1 MKLRPM
7 LLGVLVACSGQ
18 AMPEV
23 ATVRA
28 VPDVTAVP
36 MPEFQASSEIA
47 ADKLEAPW
55 SLTATDGSG
64 LVVTRVDARAVM
76 QGPLAFTELHLYFEN
91 PEARIREGTFQ
102 ITLPPGAAV
111 SRFAMENDGQFM
123 EAEVVEK
130 QLARRAYEDFLHR
143 KQDPALLEKGAGN
156 QFSARVF
163 PIAPRAQKHLVISFS
178 QELPGERYTLPL
190 RGLPM
195 IKQVDVRLE
204 ITDAKGVRTPQ
215 VMSETNWT
223 PSRDFVSAAPSAAE
237 ALISGTTVVAQLP
250 ALAPGQAIEDR
261 PGALTLLVDT
271 SASRALGYARYA
283 RNVREL
289 VGALVRRYGDGL
301 QIEVIAFDQDTQPM
315 YAGRAAD
322 AGDAVVQKLLARG
335 AAGASDLGQ
344 ALASLASPRERV
356 VVLTDGVFTAGKK
369 DAALTAAVK
378 QLGARKVGRVDVVL
392 AGGIRDEALAT
403 SLVTAGLSR
412 AGAVLDLD
420 AGITDVAAGLGEK
433 VLVDIPVAVAGA
445 TWVYPRVI
453 KSARAGSRQIIY
465 ARLARPAPT
474 LEVTLGGARRT
485 VTVASGTPALVERAA
500 ATAAIAELE
509 ARLDSAPADQ
519 QAALRA
525 DIAKRSIAARVI
537 SSQTSLLVLESDA
550 DYARFG
556 IDRRALADILVVG
569 PQGLEQRHRSS
580 TLVRVEAKPV
590 PDTRAKKDAE
600 KSAIAQEEAPLRD
613 QGAPADVLAQ
623 DQDVSDGDRGG
634 DSFAA
639 KEDEADADDRSAPAA
654 PPPRSPAPSAPSPAP
669 SARGPGGPPSRPAPR
684 PALAAPRGGDVE
696 STTPPASRGAV
707 AAEAPRRITRSEAM
721 QRERRVPRN
730 GTSSAIA
737 SDAAQDET
745 GGAAWP
751 PRNAPAPLQGTLA
764 NIDRAIKAGNVK
776 SALTQAR
783 AWQAQEPGNVLALI
797 GLGEALEATRDP
809 AAAARIYGSIID
821 LFPGRADLRRFAGE
835 RLERIGA
842 TARPLAVDTY
852 QRAVEERP
860 DHMTGH
866 RLLAYAL
873 LRTGRHAE
881 AFAAILA
888 GVDQRYP
895 GGRFAG
901 GERVLADDAGL
912 IGAAYAAAMPGKRA
926 DITAALTQRGL
937 ALPTRASTRF
947 IMYWETDANDVD
959 FHIQDARGGHAFY
972 SNKQLS
978 SGGELYADITTGYG
992 PECFAIEGTPKAGPY
1007 RLSIDYYS
1015 QGPMGYGMG
1024 LLQIVRHDGKGTLS
1038 FDDRPYVIMADHAY
1052 VDLGT
1057 FR

>member
-23 ATVRA
+23 ATVRP
-28 VPDVTAVP
+28 VSEVTVVP
-36 MPEFQASSEIA
+36 MPAFQASSEIA

-204 ITDAKGVRTPQ
+204 TTDARGVRTPQ
-215 VMSETNWT
+215 VLSENNWT

-301 QIEVIAFDQDTQPM
+301 QIEVIAFDQDTQPV

-322 AGDAVVQKLLARG
+322 AGDALVQKLLARG

-344 ALASLASPRERV
+344 ALASLTSPRERV

-403 SLVTAGLSR
+403 SLVTAGLPR

-453 KSARAGSRQIIY
+453 KSARAGSRQVVY

-525 DIAKRSIAARVI
+525 DIAKRSVAARVI
-537 SSQTSLLVLESDA
+537 SSQTSLLVLESEA
-550 DYARFG
+550 DYARYG

-580 TLVRVEAKPV
+580 TLVLADATPA
-590 PDTRAKKDAE
+590 PDTKAKKVAG
-600 KSAIAQEEAPLRD
+600 KSAIAQEEKSMRD
-613 QGAPADVLAQ
+613 QGAPADATAQ
-623 DQDVSDGDRGG
+623 DKSADDGEGHA
-634 DSFAA
+634 F
-639 KEDEADADDRSAPAA
+639 KEDEADADDRRDAAPAA
-654 PPPRSPAPSAPSPAP
+654 PPPP
-669 SARGPGGPPSRPAPR
+669 SARGPGGAPSRPFPR
-684 PALAAPRGGDVE
+684 PVEAAPRGGDMERSAPSASSGSSV
-696 STTPPASRGAV
+696 SRGAV
-707 AAEAPRRITRSEAM
+707 AAEAPLRTTRPEPS
-721 QRERRVPRN
+721 RLERRVSRN
-730 GTSSAIA
+730 EAPSAIA
-737 SDAAQDET
+737 SDDAQDDT

-776 SALTQAR
+776 SALSQAR

-797 GLGEALEATRDP
+797 GLGEALEASREP
-809 AAAARIYGSIID
+809 AAAARFYGSIID

-873 LRTGRHAE
+873 LRTGRHAD

-926 DITAALTQRGL
+926 EITAALAKRGL

-972 SNKQLS
+972 SNKQLP